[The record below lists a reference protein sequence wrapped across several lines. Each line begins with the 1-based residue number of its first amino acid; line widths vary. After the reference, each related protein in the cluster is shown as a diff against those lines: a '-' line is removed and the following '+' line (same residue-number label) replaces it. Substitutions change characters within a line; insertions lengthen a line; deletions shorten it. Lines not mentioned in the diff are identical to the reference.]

1 MYSMPVEFSKHFEKQ
16 FLRLSIGIQRKVI
29 KACHLLDVDYRHPG
43 LKTHLLGGHLGIFE
57 ASVDDKYRMTYERR
71 GEVFYMRNV
80 DNHDECLK
88 NP

>member
-1 MYSMPVEFSKHFEKQ
+1 MPVEFSDLFGKRYGKLPAE
-16 FLRLSIGIQRKVI
+16 IRKKVK
-29 KACHLLDVDYRHPG
+29 KALDLLDNNFRHPG
-43 LKTHLLGGHLGIFE
+43 LRSHPLQSNPGIFE

-71 GEVFYMRNV
+71 GDILYMRNV